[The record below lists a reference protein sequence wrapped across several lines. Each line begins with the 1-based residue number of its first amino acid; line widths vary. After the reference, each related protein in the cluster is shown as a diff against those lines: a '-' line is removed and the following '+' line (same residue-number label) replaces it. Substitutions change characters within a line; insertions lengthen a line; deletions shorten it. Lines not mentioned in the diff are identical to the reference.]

1 MISDTDANKVLTRE
15 EREDLVLDLYFK
27 ENKTYSEIAK
37 IAKISP
43 RDIKPIIDKAYQEK
57 ERQAHKSLSVQA
69 YDLFSQG
76 KTPLQVSVILHI
88 GATEVTH
95 YYTQYLSLVRLDD
108 ITKIYLEFKGDVSYF
123 VKLCK
128 EAKEA
133 KMGIPQVINLL
144 RIANNY
150 LPSVQR
156 RYNELQRENNVLES
170 IIRDKSVELQN
181 LNGQIRD
188 KQESLEAI
196 KSECRGEAALLEGLQ
211 QHRAKLEAFVY
222 NYKNNDKDYIK
233 TIKSIENKIHDSVSE
248 KKPFLKLAIFSLI
261 HSMRNNPDKY
271 ASLIYHNN
279 HNQSKGDFNLSDTK
293 WSRDVTLPP
302 PLYDEYIIEGCKT
315 IVLEE
320 SEKLY
325 NILTDQLLC
334 DVINENVAKQST
346 ETMPSSL
353 PALPFEEGGVDDENQ
368 N

>member
-1 MISDTDANKVLTRE
+1 
-15 EREDLVLDLYFK
+15 
-27 ENKTYSEIAK
+27 
-37 IAKISP
+37 
-43 RDIKPIIDKAYQEK
+43 
-57 ERQAHKSLSVQA
+57 
-69 YDLFSQG
+69 
-76 KTPLQVSVILHI
+76 
-88 GATEVTH
+88 
-95 YYTQYLSLVRLDD
+95 
-108 ITKIYLEFKGDVSYF
+108 
-123 VKLCK
+123 
-128 EAKEA
+128 
-133 KMGIPQVINLL
+133 MGIPQVVNLL

-170 IIRDKSVELQN
+170 IITDKSKELQN

-196 KSECRGEAALLEGLQ
+196 KSICRGEAALLEGLQ

-233 TIKSIENKIHDSVSE
+233 VIKSIENKIHDSVSE

-302 PLYDEYIIEGCKT
+302 PPYDEYIIEDCKT

-334 DVINENVAKQST
+334 DVINENVAKQSA

-353 PALPFEEGGVDDENQ
+353 PALPFEEAGVDDENQ

>member
-128 EAKEA
+128 EAKVA
-133 KMGIPQVINLL
+133 KMGVSQVINLL

-150 LPSVQR
+150 LPSVQHR
-156 RYNELQRENNVLES
+156 HEMLRKQNNSLES
-170 IIRDKSVELQN
+170 
-181 LNGQIRD
+181 
-188 KQESLEAI
+188 
-196 KSECRGEAALLEGLQ
+196 
-211 QHRAKLEAFVY
+211 
-222 NYKNNDKDYIK
+222 
-233 TIKSIENKIHDSVSE
+233 
-248 KKPFLKLAIFSLI
+248 
-261 HSMRNNPDKY
+261 
-271 ASLIYHNN
+271 
-279 HNQSKGDFNLSDTK
+279 NLSIAA
-293 WSRDVTLPP
+293 R
-302 PLYDEYIIEGCKT
+302 EF
-315 IVLEE
+315 
-320 SEKLY
+320 
-325 NILTDQLLC
+325 Q
-334 DVINENVAKQST
+334 NE
-346 ETMPSSL
+346 
-353 PALPFEEGGVDDENQ
+353 
-368 N
+368 

>member
-1 MISDTDANKVLTRE
+1 MIADTSKN
-15 EREDLVLDLYFK
+15 LD
-27 ENKTYSEIAK
+27 T
-37 IAKISP
+37 
-43 RDIKPIIDKAYQEK
+43 IK
-57 ERQAHKSLSVQA
+57 
-69 YDLFSQG
+69 
-76 KTPLQVSVILHI
+76 
-88 GATEVTH
+88 
-95 YYTQYLSLVRLDD
+95 
-108 ITKIYLEFKGDVSYF
+108 LEYK
-123 VKLCK
+123 
-128 EAKEA
+128 
-133 KMGIPQVINLL
+133 
-144 RIANNY
+144 R
-150 LPSVQR
+150 
-156 RYNELQRENNVLES
+156 
-170 IIRDKSVELQN
+170 
-181 LNGQIRD
+181 
-188 KQESLEAI
+188 
-196 KSECRGEAALLEGLQ
+196 EAALLQGLQ

-248 KKPFLKLAIFSLI
+248 KKPFLKLATFSLI

-302 PLYDEYIIEGCKT
+302 PPYDEYIIEDCKT
-315 IVLEE
+315 IILEE

-353 PALPFEEGGVDDENQ
+353 PALSFEKGGVDDENQ